1 MNDTTAQKPE
11 ALSRTWAAVIE
22 DRAYSEVWGVRRH
35 TVTLSRAYVGA
46 PMTAE
51 VDGEAADFEEAVR
64 LLARAEVLTLT
75 AEVLAPLPAPTIGKA
90 RAAKFHRILGRFG
103 LPSAYHY
110 RAASDALGR
119 EVASLAALTEEEA
132 RRVWAFLRRLFPTIE
147 GAAA

>member
-75 AEVLAPLPAPTIGKA
+75 AETLAPLPAPTIGKA
-90 RAAKFHRILGRFG
+90 RASRLHRLMGRAG
-103 LPSAYHY
+103 LMEHY
-110 RAASDALGR
+110 GFARRVLGR
-119 EVASLAALTEEEA
+119 EVYSLAALTEEEA
-132 RRVWAFLRRLFPTIE
+132 RKVWQFVQHMTAPAK